1 MQTLKKSVRHSIEK
15 TALKLFAASG
25 YENTTM
31 AEVAAAAGISTGN
44 IYRYHANKE
53 ELLYAI
59 IPESFVEICLQ
70 TIRSKVALIEGMSSR
85 QVAGSKE
92 LRLGNERLL
101 KFLFAHR
108 SKILVLMRG
117 CAGTRLTDFRNVVR
131 QTVIDSVFEHFASLA
146 KSSLSR
152 KKLPDRI
159 LLAVIYDNLIC
170 AATSILGAD
179 ATEKCLR
186 EAFKGLLAYHL
197 NGMAALC

>member
-25 YENTTM
+25 YENTAM

-70 TIRSKVALIEGMSSR
+70 TIRSKVTLIKGMSSW
-85 QVAGSKE
+85 QAAGSKE
-92 LRLGNERLL
+92 LRLGNEELL

-117 CAGTRLTDFRNVVR
+117 CAGTRLADFRNVVR
-131 QTVIDSVFEHFASLA
+131 QTVIDS
-146 KSSLSR
+146 
-152 KKLPDRI
+152 
-159 LLAVIYDNLIC
+159 
-170 AATSILGAD
+170 
-179 ATEKCLR
+179 
-186 EAFKGLLAYHL
+186 
-197 NGMAALC
+197 